1 MPIATVQK
9 TTGAMIILMTRMKAS
24 PKGRIASPVSGHMR
38 PDDHP
43 GNGRDEHLHVEELEQ
58 AEGSHGRFPDL
69 SVSAEPPISVII
81 GGVRQL

>member
-38 PDDHP
+38 PTTTP
-43 GNGRDEHLHVEELEQ
+43 AIGRDEHLHVEKLEQ

-69 SVSAEPPISVII
+69 SVSADTDFSHY
-81 GGVRQL
+81 